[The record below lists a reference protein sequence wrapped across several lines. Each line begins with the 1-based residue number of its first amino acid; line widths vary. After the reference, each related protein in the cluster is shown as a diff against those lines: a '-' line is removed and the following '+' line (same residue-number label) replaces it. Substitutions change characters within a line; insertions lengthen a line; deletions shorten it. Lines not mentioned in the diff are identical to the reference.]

1 MYPRMLLPVLALAL
15 IPGCG
20 KKDSGAA
27 DSCEKLGAHFAEL
40 AHKEADSLGD
50 DSPDKKAAMAQLA
63 LLPKARAS
71 LIKECR
77 DDKWSAELR
86 GCFLAAKSA
95 GEFRD
100 KCSSLIDRVSKGKS
114 PAAAARPVEPAPP
127 TGDTGTAPAGDT
139 GTAPAGTPPAAT
151 AAPAA
156 GEAAPPAPAS
166 GAPQGGGEN

>member
-1 MYPRMLLPVLALAL
+1 MLLPVLALAM

-20 KKDSGAA
+20 KKNSGAA
-27 DSCEKLGAHFAEL
+27 DSCEKLGAHFSQL
-40 AHKEADSLGD
+40 AHQEADSLPD

-71 LIKECR
+71 LVKECR

-86 GCFLAAKSA
+86 GCFLGAKSA
-95 GEFRD
+95 AEFRS

-114 PAAAARPVEPAPP
+114 PAAAAKPVEATP
-127 TGDTGTAPAGDT
+127 PAGDT
-139 GTAPAGTPPAAT
+139 AAAPAGTPPAAPADT
-151 AAPAA
+151 PAA
-156 GEAAPPAPAS
+156 GDAPTPAPAS